1 MQDAENDTTLVTQD
15 YMYSAAFQ
23 GTPLAKSI
31 LGTSESLRYT
41 NCSFLIVHFVSVL
54 YAGTDNWPFAT
65 VGQKY
70 CRCTPIHNFAKC

>member
-41 NCSFLIVHFVSVL
+41 NCSFLIVHFISVVH
-54 YAGTDNWPFAT
+54 AGTKNGRLLLWVKNIAAVLLSIT
-65 VGQKY
+65 
-70 CRCTPIHNFAKC
+70 